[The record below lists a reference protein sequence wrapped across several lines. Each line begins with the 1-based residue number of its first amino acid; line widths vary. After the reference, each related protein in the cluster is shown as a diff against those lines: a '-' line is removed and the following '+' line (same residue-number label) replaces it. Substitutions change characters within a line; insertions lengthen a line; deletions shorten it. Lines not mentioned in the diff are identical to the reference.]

1 MFFQVMLVLL
11 ISSKSE
17 LKSPKSGQPLLIYFN
32 TIESDLE
39 ASSRILGKEFDL
51 RQCAVGDKWLLLEA
65 FDSRIKTLK
74 ELTQNYLKQ
83 TLVLS
88 MRFKT
93 P

>member
-1 MFFQVMLVLL
+1 MLL

-17 LKSPKSGQPLLIYFN
+17 SKSPKSPTTTQYIFN

-39 ASSRILGKEFDL
+39 ASSRILNKEFDL

-74 ELTQNYLKQ
+74 ELTTKLSQTNMSLVDEIQ
-83 TLVLS
+83 DTLVE
-88 MRFKT
+88 MRN
-93 P
+93 